1 MFLELDKKNKEKI
14 ALIDSEGIKVSYG
27 DIVTFSYSLKE
38 TMDERTLVFILN
50 NNSVGA
56 AMGYLGVMI
65 NHVVPLIIPASMDS
79 ELLNRLIETY
89 HPQYLWK
96 PKEIVGDNEKVVF
109 EAFKY
114 GMTVTDHKSPTL
126 YDELSLLLTTSGSTG
141 SPKLVRHSYK
151 NLEEQAKNIAA
162 FFEMNGTEK
171 AMVDLPIN
179 YTMGLSVLNS
189 HLCAGAVALL
199 TSLNP
204 FKKEY
209 WDFLKDN
216 EATVLTN
223 VPYYYQMLK
232 KLRFFNMDIPS
243 VKIITQ
249 GGGRMSDELYAEYA
263 KYAQNTGRKFIPTYG
278 QTEGSA
284 RMAYL
289 PAEYACEKC
298 GSIGQAIPNGCLY
311 IVDEN
316 GTKITSPDVVGEMV
330 YEGPNVTLGYAVKS
344 EDLKLG
350 DERHGILYT
359 GDIAKMDKDGFF
371 YIVGRK
377 SRFLKLW
384 GYRVSL
390 DECENLIRQKFGVDC
405 ACTGSDE
412 NMKIY
417 IESNFKQKE
426 IQQYISMKTHIH
438 LTAFNVSVIDK
449 IPRNEAGKIMY
460 SKL

>member
-1 MFLELDKKNKEKI
+1 MFLELDKKNKEKT
-14 ALIDSEGIKVSYG
+14 ALIDSEGTHVSYG

-38 TMDERTLVFILN
+38 FMVERTLVFILN

-56 AMGYLGVMI
+56 AIGYLGVMI
-65 NHVVPLIIPASMDS
+65 NCLVPLIIPASMDS
-79 ELLNRLIETY
+79 ELLNGLIETY
-89 HPQYLWK
+89 HPKYLWK
-96 PKEIVGDNEKVVF
+96 PKEMIKGDEKVVF
-109 EAFKY
+109 EAFEY
-114 GMTVTDHKSPTL
+114 SMILTGYESPIL
-126 YDELSLLLTTSGSTG
+126 YDDLSLLLTTSGSTG

-162 FFEMNGTEK
+162 FFEMNGTER

-189 HLCAGAVALL
+189 HLYAGALVLL

-209 WDFLKDN
+209 WSFLKEN
-216 EATVLTN
+216 ETTVLTN
-223 VPYYYQMLK
+223 VPYYYQILK

-249 GGGRMSDELYAEYA
+249 GGGRMNDELYTEYA

-289 PAEYACEKC
+289 PSEYACEKC
-298 GSIGQAIPNGCLY
+298 GSIGNAIPNGLLY
-311 IVDEN
+311 IIDGN
-316 GTKITSPDVVGEMV
+316 GNKITEPDVIGEMV
-330 YEGPNVTLGYAVKS
+330 YEGPNVTLGYAEKP

-359 GDIAKMDKDGFF
+359 GDMAKMDKDGFF

-390 DECENLIRQKFGVDC
+390 DECENLIRQKFGIDC

-412 NMKIY
+412 SMKIY
-417 IESNFKQKE
+417 IDSDFEPKE
-426 IQQYISMKTHIH
+426 IQQYISIKTHIH
-438 LTAFNVSVIDK
+438 PTAFVVFIIDK